1 MKKIEDLK
9 AIREMNASQCN
20 EELEKLDREMLNLQ
34 FRKATNGIPKT
45 SELKRIRKRMAR
57 VETVI
62 KENALSQV
70 K

>member
-1 MKKIEDLK
+1 MKIKEDLK
-9 AIREMNASQCN
+9 AIREMDPSQWK

-57 VETVI
+57 VQTVV
-62 KENALSQV
+62 KENELTQA